1 VAPAACANASSA
13 STADPQTNE
22 GLDTMNSLT
31 PIPTTTTTEAGRP
44 APTATGRATA
54 TIAADASR
62 VLRNT
67 YALLSMTLL
76 FSAAVAA
83 ASAAFQLPAPGV
95 LLTLGGYFGL
105 LFAVYRF
112 KNSGW
117 ALPAVFALTGFM
129 GYSLGPVLA
138 RSLAL
143 PGGAQ
148 VVAMALAATGATFLA
163 LSAWVLT
170 TRRDFSFMGGFLF
183 AGMVIALI
191 AGLGA
196 VFLQMPALGLAVAAM
211 VALLSAGLILFETSR
226 IVNGGETNY
235 VLATVGLY
243 VSIFNLFTSLLSLFG
258 FGNSEE

>member
-1 VAPAACANASSA
+1 MQ
-13 STADPQTNE
+13 ADTQTLQR
-22 GLDTMNSLT
+22 GMNSL
-31 PIPTTTTTEAGRP
+31 
-44 APTATGRATA
+44 PTAASQTTPQE
-54 TIAADASR
+54 AAAQSQR

-83 ASAAFQLPAPGV
+83 TSVALRLPAPGIV
-95 LLTLGGYFGL
+95 LMLVGYFGL
-105 LFAVYRF
+105 LFAVYKL
-112 KNSGW
+112 KNSAW
-117 ALPAVFALTGFM
+117 ALPAVFGLTGFM
-129 GYSLGPVLA
+129 GYSLGPVLTQT
-138 RSLAL
+138 LAL

-148 VVAMALAATGATFLA
+148 TVTMALAATGATFLA

-183 AGMVIALI
+183 AGMVIALLL
-191 AGLGA
+191 GLA
-196 VFLQMPALGLAVAAM
+196 AMFFQMPALGLAVSAM

-243 VSIFNLFTSLLSLFG
+243 VSVFNLFTSLLSLFG
-258 FGNSEE
+258 LGGAEE

>member
-1 VAPAACANASSA
+1 MTTHNTPPNNPSAIALPTVSAYPQGSGTGTGSAASQ
-13 STADPQTNE
+13 STQ
-22 GLDTMNSLT
+22 
-31 PIPTTTTTEAGRP
+31 AG
-44 APTATGRATA
+44 
-54 TIAADASR
+54 R

-83 ASAAFQLPAPGV
+83 AGVAFNLPAPGLV
-95 LLTLGGYFGL
+95 ITLVGYFGL
-105 LFAVYRF
+105 LFAVH
-112 KNSGW
+112 KLQNSGW

-129 GYSLGPVLA
+129 GYTLGPVLA
-138 RSLAL
+138 KTLTL

-148 VVAMALAATGATFLA
+148 TIVMALAATGATFLA
-163 LSAWVLT
+163 LSAYALSSK
-170 TRRDFSFMGGFLF
+170 RDFSFLGGFLF
-183 AGMVIALI
+183 AGMVVAIL

-196 VFLQMPALGLAVAAM
+196 VFFQMPALGLAVSAM

-258 FGNSEE
+258 FGGSDD

>member
-1 VAPAACANASSA
+1 MAQVRRIPSLSTGSSLSLDRPQAAK
-13 STADPQTNE
+13 
-22 GLDTMNSLT
+22 
-31 PIPTTTTTEAGRP
+31 
-44 APTATGRATA
+44 
-54 TIAADASR
+54 

-67 YALLSMTLL
+67 YALLSLTIL
-76 FSAAVAA
+76 FAAGIAALAVAN
-83 ASAAFQLPAPGV
+83 SWPAPGLV
-95 LLTLGGYFGL
+95 ITLVGYFGL
-105 LFAVYRF
+105 LFAVH
-112 KNSGW
+112 KLQNSGW

-129 GYSLGPVLA
+129 GYTLGPLLS
-138 RSLAL
+138 RTLEL
-143 PGGAQ
+143 PGGAGTI
-148 VVAMALAATGATFLA
+148 VAALAATGATFVA
-163 LSAWVLT
+163 LSAYVLT

-226 IVNGGETNY
+226 IVTGGETNY

-258 FGNSEE
+258 FASSDE

>member
-1 VAPAACANASSA
+1 MDTLTQTAANAGPAATLYPVALLPSASS
-13 STADPQTNE
+13 
-22 GLDTMNSLT
+22 
-31 PIPTTTTTEAGRP
+31 
-44 APTATGRATA
+44 
-54 TIAADASR
+54 DASNQTAARR

-83 ASAAFQLPAPGV
+83 VSVAAKLPAPGLV
-95 LLTLGGYFGL
+95 LMLVGSFGL
-105 LFAVYRF
+105 LYAVN
-112 KNSGW
+112 KLQNSAW
-117 ALPAVFALTGFM
+117 ALPAVFALTGFL
-129 GYSLGPVLA
+129 GYTLGPVLSK
-138 RSLAL
+138 SLAL

-148 VVAMALAATGATFLA
+148 VVTLALAATGATFLS

-170 TRRDFSFMGGFLF
+170 SKRDFSFMGGFLF
-183 AGMVIALI
+183 AGMVVALL

-196 VFLQMPALGLAVAAM
+196 LFFQMPALGLAVSAM

-243 VSIFNLFTSLLSLFG
+243 LSIFNLFTSLLALFG
-258 FGNSEE
+258 FGGSDD